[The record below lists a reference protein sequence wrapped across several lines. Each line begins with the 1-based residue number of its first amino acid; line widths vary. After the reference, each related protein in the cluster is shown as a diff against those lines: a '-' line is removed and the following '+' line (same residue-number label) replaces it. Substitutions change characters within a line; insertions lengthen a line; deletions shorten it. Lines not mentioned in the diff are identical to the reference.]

1 MQSVDLVRF
10 QVVNTEGWTLLFTA
24 LGPAALRPLLRQPID
39 GTLFHCNN
47 GFQQMLK
54 MPLRVKEKKLDRE
67 ALDRLSATL
76 RDVPFLEDAD
86 LKRENARGNSRVAF
100 VLGVHGAATDRR
112 LVCEVKASGQPR
124 IAREACLNLL
134 DYTCSDDQDYP
145 VFIAPYISP
154 EASSICEGYGVG
166 YLDLAG
172 NCRLAFDQVYIRRE
186 GYPNAVVQKRDLRSL
201 YSPKAERVLRVLLE
215 SGKRAWRMQKLADEA
230 GVSLGQVANVKKLLA
245 DREWIETETGG
256 LRLRSLDEAVSPI
269 LKEWAANY
277 RPSRNS
283 QIDFYS
289 LKAIPQTEAELVE
302 AGRKLKIRIAFTGFS
317 GAARLAPTVR
327 YQRIT
332 AYAAGD
338 AEALAVRLN
347 LKRVTS
353 GANLTL
359 IAPYDA
365 GVFYGS
371 SDVDGAPIVSPVQL
385 WLDLKQTK
393 GRGEEAAAAI
403 LEEVIKPK
411 WR

>member
-1 MQSVDLVRF
+1 MLKIPSMVK
-10 QVVNTEGWTLLFTA
+10 G
-24 LGPAALRPLLRQPID
+24 AAL
-39 GTLFHCNN
+39 
-47 GFQQMLK
+47 
-54 MPLRVKEKKLDRE
+54 ERE
-67 ALDRLSATL
+67 ALDRLTAAL
-76 RDVPFLEDAD
+76 REVPFLEDANFR
-86 LKRENARGNSRVAF
+86 RESPRGDPRVAF
-100 VLGVHGAATDRR
+100 VIGIRGKRADRR
-112 LVCEVKASGQPR
+112 LVCQVKSSGQPR

-134 DYTCSDDQDYP
+134 DYIRSGRRDYP

-154 EASSICEGYGVG
+154 EASSICKGYGVG

-186 GYPNAVVQKRDLRSL
+186 GYLNLAVQKRDLRSL
-201 YSPKAERVLRVLLE
+201 YSPKAERVLRVLLA
-215 SGKRAWRMQKLADEA
+215 SGTRAWRMQELADEA
-230 GVSLGQVANVKKLLA
+230 GISLGKVANVKKLLA
-245 DREWIETETGG
+245 EREWIDTGTGG
-256 LRLRSLDEAVSPI
+256 LGLRSLDEAVSPL

-277 RPSRNS
+277 RSRS
-283 QIDFYS
+283 DLQADFYS

-302 AGRKLKIRIAFTGFS
+302 AGRRLKIPFAFTGFS

-338 AEALAVRLN
+338 AQALAARLN

-371 SDVDGAPIVSPVQL
+371 CDIEGAAIVSPVQL
-385 WLDLKQTK
+385 WLDLGQTK
-393 GRGEEAAAAI
+393 GRGEEAAEMI
-403 LEEVIKPK
+403 LEEVIKPQ